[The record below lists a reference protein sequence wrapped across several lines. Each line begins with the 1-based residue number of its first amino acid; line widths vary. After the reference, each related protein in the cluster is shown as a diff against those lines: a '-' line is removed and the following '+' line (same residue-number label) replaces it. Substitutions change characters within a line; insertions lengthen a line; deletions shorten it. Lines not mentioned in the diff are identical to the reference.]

1 MGNASG
7 SRKGSILDFLRS
19 LFGGIRTPVG
29 KPPAGP
35 AVPPD
40 NTTEPAVIVTSKV
53 LLVIY
58 DPIMDAASGVKL
70 SQQMNWNRPDDL
82 ANAFIQDIQEVS
94 GGLARYQIVQ
104 RIELNEFP
112 ALTDGF
118 RYDPASYTAV
128 IKKTQPAHQ
137 PETADYQAILTGLN
151 VLPRIANRE
160 IDEVWL
166 FAFPQAGF
174 YESTMCGAGAFWC
187 NSQPQAWSTSLPRRF
202 VVMGFSFERGG
213 GEMLHSFG
221 HRAESILQQ
230 TFAKTT
236 GTANLFQRFSLYDKE
251 APGQAALG
259 TVHFAPNSDRDYDYN
274 NPRKVNSNCDDWF
287 NFPAFKN
294 VVRQVNADEWGNG
307 DMRLLHKWWLN
318 HFPKIAG
325 RTSGVANNWWQYVMD
340 SNSVNL

>member
-1 MGNASG
+1 MGNSSG
-7 SRKGSILDFLRS
+7 SQKVSFLDFLRS
-19 LFGGIRTPVG
+19 LFGGARTPAG
-29 KPPAGP
+29 KPPVQP
-35 AVPPD
+35 ATPPD
-40 NTTEPAVIVTSKV
+40 NTTQPAVMVTTRV

-58 DPIMDAASGVKL
+58 DPVVDATSGTKL
-70 SQQMNWNRPDDL
+70 SQQMKWNRPDDL
-82 ANAFIQDIQEVS
+82 ANAFIQDIQETS
-94 GGLARYQIVQ
+94 GGLARFQIVQ
-104 RIELNEFP
+104 RVELNEFP

-118 RYDPASYTAV
+118 RYDPASYMAV
-128 IKKTQPAHQ
+128 VKKTQPAHQ

-151 VLPRIANRE
+151 VLSRIANRE

-166 FAFPQAGF
+166 MAFPQAGF

-187 NSQPQAWSTSLPRRF
+187 NSQPQAWSAGCKRRF
-202 VVMGFSFERGG
+202 VVMGLSFERGV

-236 GTANLFQRFSLYDKE
+236 GTANLYQRFSLYDKE

-259 TVHFAPNSDRDYDYN
+259 TIHFPPNADRDYDYN
-274 NPRKVNSNCDDWF
+274 NPRKVNSSCYDWY

-294 VVRQVNADEWGNG
+294 DVRQVDADEWGNG

-318 HFPKIAG
+318 HLPKVAG

-340 SNSVNL
+340 ANYVNL